1 MQTIS
6 LRPFLLLL
14 LVLSLALLPASAVTW
29 QVTTAANTGPG
40 SLREACSLA
49 GAGDT
54 ITFSGATFTG
64 PESFVVI
71 RLTSGM
77 IPLTQ
82 PITIQGILNTQ
93 GNNKIIITGDADS
106 SNTPNN
112 GDSPAFSINSST
124 AGLLTLNQLRIER
137 CSYMTAGGGAITVN
151 SSNVCNIALTNSQ
164 FRDNYANGDGGVLFI
179 PQFANNIELFI
190 GNCLMENN
198 TSQNNGGAISVGTA
212 TRVEIGLSNFWQ
224 NTGRDFGGALYLRAL
239 DLVMNRCDFS
249 QNVSTTGS
257 GGAIYTHTCSAMIA
271 RSTMRGNSALTFS
284 RTGGALDISNSLTS
298 PFSLQQ
304 CTISGNS
311 CASAGGGIHVSAS
324 SAVSLQHCT
333 ITGNTVTL
341 GNGGGGGVR
350 SIGSQIS
357 YTANI
362 IAANTDRSAVFP
374 PSDDVSDNS
383 GTSLG
388 YNIIGNNTGSS
399 SRFTQ
404 TGDLTGTN
412 SAPLDAG
419 LAPLSLNVGATPTH
433 PLYPHSPAIDHVP
446 TSSFTTD
453 QRNQA
458 RPSAA
463 AYDAGAVE
471 IQKQTYEDWAAQK
484 LSAYPVNQ
492 RDRND
497 DPDHDGQLNLLE
509 FYQNSDPTAF
519 NESYVALDGPPN
531 SRRFYYTI
539 SNTADLSGISME
551 IQKSENLVD
560 WSAISQSN
568 AAVELANASRTRY
581 SVAEGSGAEKR
592 FFRMLLTD
600 P

>member
-1 MQTIS
+1 M
-6 LRPFLLLL
+6 
-14 LVLSLALLPASAVTW
+14 
-29 QVTTAANTGPG
+29 
-40 SLREACSLA
+40 A
-49 GAGDT
+49 GASDT

-77 IPLTQ
+77 ITLTQ
-82 PITIQGILNTQ
+82 PFTIQGILNGQ
-93 GNNKIIITGDADS
+93 GNNKIIVTGDADS
-106 SNTPNN
+106 SNTPSN
-112 GDSPAFSINSST
+112 GDSPAFQINSAT
-124 AGLLTLNQLRIER
+124 AGMLTLNQLRVER
-137 CSYMTAGGGAITVN
+137 CSSMNAGGGAITVN
-151 SSNVCNIALTNSQ
+151 SNNVCNLALTNSQ

-179 PQFANNIELFI
+179 SQNANNIELYI

-198 TSQNNGGAISVGTA
+198 SSQNNGGAVSVGTA

-239 DLVMNRCDFS
+239 DLVMNRCDLY

-257 GGAIYTHTCSAMIA
+257 GGAIHTSNCSALIA
-271 RSTMRGNSALTFS
+271 RSTMRGNSAPLSS
-284 RTGGALDISNSLTS
+284 RTGGALNISNSLTS

-304 CTISGNS
+304 CTISGNT
-311 CASAGGGIHVSAS
+311 CATSGGGIYVSAS

-333 ITGNTVTL
+333 ITENTVNF
-341 GNGGGGGVR
+341 GNGGGGGLR

-362 IAANTDRSAVFP
+362 IAANTDHSNVYP
-374 PSDDVSDNS
+374 QSHDVSDNS
-383 GTSLG
+383 GSSLG

-399 SRFTQ
+399 ALFTQ
-404 TGDLTGTN
+404 TGDLTGNYLT
-412 SAPLDAG
+412 ALDAG
-419 LAPLSLNVGATPTH
+419 LAPLSLNAGVTPTH

-446 TSSFTTD
+446 TSPFTTD
-453 QRNQA
+453 QRNLA

-471 IQKQTYEDWAAQK
+471 IQKQTYEDWAVQK
-484 LSAYPVNQ
+484 LSAYPINQ

-497 DPDHDGQLNLLE
+497 DPDHDGQQNLLE
-509 FYQNSDPTAF
+509 FYQNSDPSAF
-519 NESYVALDGPPN
+519 NETYIALDGEPN
-531 SRRFYYTI
+531 NRRFYYAI

-551 IQKSENLVD
+551 IQKSDNLLN
-560 WSAISQSN
+560 WTNISHTN
-568 AAVELANASRTRY
+568 ATVELANSARTRY
-581 SVAEGSGAEKR
+581 SVAEGSTAAKR
-592 FFRMLLTD
+592 YFRLLVSV